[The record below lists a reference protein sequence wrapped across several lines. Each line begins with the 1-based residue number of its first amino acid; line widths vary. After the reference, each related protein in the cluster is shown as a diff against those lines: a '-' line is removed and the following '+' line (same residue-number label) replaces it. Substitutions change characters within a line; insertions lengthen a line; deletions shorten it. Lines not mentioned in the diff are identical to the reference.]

1 MSSSAEVFAEILLP
15 LALETTYTYQVPLE
29 LQQEA
34 AFGKRVE
41 VQFGNRK
48 RYSGLI
54 VNLRTTPPAH
64 KTKSIISILD
74 SRPIIQTQQYKMWQW
89 MSSYYCCT
97 TGEVMR
103 AALPGA
109 FLLSSETIIK
119 ALKDIDEDKILQL
132 GDPLYNLFR
141 IIQPREAITLEELEK
156 ASGLKILYP
165 HIVTLYQLG
174 MIVVAEELAE
184 RYTPKKVRLVQLA
197 EPYSDEAGM
206 KEAFD
211 KTASSEKQTRLLLSY
226 LVMTNQAIIPVE
238 PKMLIEKAEVSKS
251 ILDGLIK
258 KEIFVEEFREINR
271 MDRYAGD
278 DIPIGTTLTELQ
290 QSVYSKMKSLWK
302 DHEVVLLHG
311 VTGSGKTLLYT
322 EMISEVIQSGGQVL
336 YLVPEIGLSVQILRR
351 LKKLFGKQIT
361 ISHSRLS
368 ENERVDL
375 WQQVMT
381 GIPIVAGVRSS
392 IFLPFQNLQLIIVD
406 EEHDLSYKQ
415 QDPNPRYNARDMA
428 IVLGKEHN
436 AKVILGSATPSVE
449 SYYHST
455 TGKYGKVELPERY
468 QGIQLPKVNL
478 IDSRKDKSAE
488 GAMYSHSLIGAI
500 RKTLA
505 EKKQVIIYKNRRG
518 YAPVLKCGVCNW
530 IAECDQCDV
539 ALTYH
544 KARNVLVCHICGS
557 VKGIVN
563 ICPACGSPRLI
574 FEGYGT
580 EKIEDELSIIFPEAR
595 IKRMDLD
602 TTRGK
607 NNMEGLIY
615 DFERGDIDILV
626 GTQMVTKGLDFDHVG
641 LVGVIYA
648 DQALHYPDFRAAER
662 TFQTL
667 VQVSGRAGRKH
678 EQGTVMIQTY
688 QPDHPV
694 FQDVIHGDYA
704 TFYKREIGERE
715 LFHYPPFVRQIA
727 ITIRH
732 KQFEISR
739 EAAEMLVLDLKPL
752 FGKRILGPSVPT
764 IGRIR
769 NQYLHTVMIKV
780 ERTGMA
786 LASVKEAIKN
796 FQAGIVKKR
805 SFSTVRVSV
814 DVDPSH

>member
-1 MSSSAEVFAEILLP
+1 MSPAAEVFAEILLP
-15 LALETTYTYQVPLE
+15 LALETTYTYKVPEE
-29 LQQEA
+29 LQSEA
-34 AFGKRVE
+34 TFGKRVE

-54 VNLRTTPPAH
+54 VNIKADPPAH
-64 KTKSIISILD
+64 KTKSIISVLD
-74 SRPIIQTQQYKMWQW
+74 AKPVIKQQQYKLWQW
-89 MSSYYCCT
+89 MANYYCCT
-97 TGEVMR
+97 VGEVMR

-109 FLLSSETIIK
+109 YLLSSETIIK
-119 ALKDIDEDKILQL
+119 ALKDVDEDKILQL
-132 GDPLYNLFR
+132 GEPLYTLFR
-141 IIQPREAITLEELEK
+141 IIQPREAITLDELEK

-174 MIVVAEELAE
+174 MIVVVEELTE
-184 RYTPKKVRLVQLA
+184 RYTPKKVKLVQLVSI
-197 EPYSDEAGM
+197 YSEEDGM
-206 KEAFD
+206 KEALD
-211 KTASSEKQTRLLLSY
+211 KVASSEKQTRLLLSY
-226 LVMTNQAIIPVE
+226 LAITNQQIIPVE
-238 PKMLIEKAEVSKS
+238 PKELIEKAEVSKS
-251 ILDGLIK
+251 ILDTLIK
-258 KEIFVEEFREINR
+258 KEIFEEVFREINR
-271 MDRYAGD
+271 MDRYAGE
-278 DIPIGTTLTELQ
+278 DIPVGSELTDLQ
-290 QSVYSKMKSLWK
+290 QSAYEKMKKLWQ

-311 VTGSGKTLLYT
+311 ITGSGKTLLYT
-322 EMISEVIQSGGQVL
+322 ELIKEVIQSGGQVL
-336 YLVPEIGLSVQILRR
+336 YMVPEIGLSVQILKR
-351 LKKLFGKQIT
+351 LKQLFGKQIT

-375 WQQVMT
+375 WQQVAT

-449 SYYHST
+449 SYYHSE
-455 TGKYGKVELPERY
+455 TGKYGRVELPERY
-468 QGIQLPKVNL
+468 QGMQLPKVHL
-478 IDSRKDKSAE
+478 IDIRKDKSKE
-488 GAMYSHSLIGAI
+488 GVMYSHSLIEAI

-505 EKKQVIIYKNRRG
+505 EKKQIIIYKNRRG

-544 KARNVLVCHICGS
+544 KARNVLACHICGS

-574 FEGYGT
+574 LEGYGT
-580 EKIEDELSIIFPEAR
+580 EKIEDELALIFPEAR

-607 NNMEGLIY
+607 NNLEGLIY
-615 DFERGDIDILV
+615 DFEKGDIDILV

-648 DQALHYPDFRAAER
+648 DQALHFPDFRAAER

-667 VQVSGRAGRKH
+667 VQVSGRAGRKY

-694 FQDVIHGDYA
+694 LQDVIHGDFI
-704 TFYKREIGERE
+704 TFYKREIVERE
-715 LFHYPPFVRQIA
+715 EFHYPPFVRQIA

-732 KQFEISR
+732 KNFEISR
-739 EAAEMLVLDLKPL
+739 EAAELFVMEMKPI

-764 IGRIR
+764 IGRVR
-769 NQYLHTVMIKV
+769 NQFIHMIYIKV
-780 ERTGMA
+780 ERDSKLLT
-786 LASVKEAIKN
+786 SVKDAVKN

-805 SFSTVRVSV
+805 SFSTVRVTV

>member
-1 MSSSAEVFAEILLP
+1 MSPTAEIYAEILLP
-15 LALETTYTYQVPLE
+15 LALETTYTYKVPEE
-29 LQQEA
+29 LQRA
-34 AFGKRVE
+34 ATFGKRVE

-54 VNLRTTPPAH
+54 VNIKAVPPSH
-64 KTKSIISILD
+64 KTKSIISVLD
-74 SRPIIQTQQYKMWQW
+74 EKPVIQLRQYKLWQW
-89 MSSYYCCT
+89 MANYYCCT
-97 TGEVMR
+97 VGEVMR

-109 FLLSSETIIK
+109 YLLSSETIIK
-119 ALKDIDEDKILQL
+119 ALKDIDEDKVLQL
-132 GDPLYNLFR
+132 GDPLYTLFR
-141 IIQPREAITLEELEK
+141 IIQPREAITLDELEK

-174 MIVVAEELAE
+174 MIVVVEELTE
-184 RYTPKKVRLVQLA
+184 RYTPKKVKLVQLA
-197 EPYSDEAGM
+197 SQYGDEEGM
-206 KEAFD
+206 KSALD
-211 KTASSEKQTRLLLSY
+211 KVASSEKQTRLLLSY
-226 LVMTNQAIIPVE
+226 LAITNQEIIPIE
-238 PKMLIEKAEVSKS
+238 PKELIDKAEVSKS
-251 ILDGLIK
+251 ILDTLIK
-258 KEIFVEEFREINR
+258 KEIFEEVFKEINR

-278 DIPIGTTLTELQ
+278 DIPVGTTLTDLQ
-290 QSVYSKMKSLWK
+290 LSVHEKMKILWQ

-311 VTGSGKTLLYT
+311 VTGSGKTLIYT
-322 EMISEVIQSGGQVL
+322 ELIKEVIESGGQVL
-336 YLVPEIGLSVQILRR
+336 YMVPEIGLSVQILKR
-351 LKKLFGKQIT
+351 LKQLFGKQIT

-375 WQQVMT
+375 WQQVST

-449 SYYHST
+449 SYYHSE
-455 TGKYGKVELPERY
+455 TGKYGRVELPERY
-468 QGIQLPKVNL
+468 QGMQLPKVHL
-478 IDSRKDKSAE
+478 IDIRKDKSKE
-488 GAMYSHSLIGAI
+488 GVMYSHSLIESI
-500 RKTLA
+500 RKTLS
-505 EKKQVIIYKNRRG
+505 EKKQIIIYKNRRG

-544 KARNVLVCHICGS
+544 KARNVLACHICGS

-580 EKIEDELSIIFPEAR
+580 EKIEDELAVIFPEAR

-607 NNMEGLIY
+607 NNLEGLIY
-615 DFERGDIDILV
+615 DFEKGDIDILV

-648 DQALHYPDFRAAER
+648 DQALHFPDFRAAER

-667 VQVSGRAGRKH
+667 VQVSGRAGRKY

-694 FQDVIHGDYA
+694 LQDVIHGDFIP
-704 TFYKREIGERE
+704 FYKREIAERE
-715 LFHYPPFVRQIA
+715 EFHYPPFVRQIA
-727 ITIRH
+727 IMIRH

-739 EAAEMLVLDLKPL
+739 EAAELFVMELKPV

-764 IGRIR
+764 IGRVR
-769 NQYLHTVMIKV
+769 NQFIHMIYIKV
-780 ERTGMA
+780 ERDSKLLT
-786 LASVKEAIKN
+786 SVKDAIKN